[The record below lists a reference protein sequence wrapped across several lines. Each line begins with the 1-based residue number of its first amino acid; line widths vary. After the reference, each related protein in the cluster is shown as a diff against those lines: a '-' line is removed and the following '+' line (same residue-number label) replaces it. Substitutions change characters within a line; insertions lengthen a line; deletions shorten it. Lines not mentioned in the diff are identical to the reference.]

1 MKFQFIMFTACV
13 SMLLAATS
21 DAQGAEPSAEVVV
34 LRGGWLFDGIADARI
49 RNTGIVIRDGKF
61 SEVGADLKGRKFPK
75 ARVIDLDDDATIL
88 PGMFD
93 LHAHYNLDLVDAGR
107 AEEMRN
113 NAMLFLANG
122 VTATWSAGEF
132 NPERAVEA
140 RSRIERGEEVGTR
153 IFNSGPYFGAFRCE
167 YQIETAADDCIAWP
181 NDITEAEI
189 RREVDYW
196 AKRGVISIK
205 IKQSTPE
212 ETRILIDQ
220 AHKNG
225 MTATGHLANYKDV
238 YDVHA
243 RDAIAMKIDR
253 LEHWITLEEGG
264 EEKSELSEMIALFL
278 DNGVYFDANLQ
289 MYGEGKLRNDPAL
302 DMVWTDEGRFFT
314 PYTRKLLKKRVA
326 ADPSFETGQS
336 SDFPQRVVEFKAFY
350 DAGGGPL
357 MLVGTDEPVYNL
369 LLPAFA
375 YHRELLAMV
384 WAGMPP
390 VAVLKAATING
401 ARALGVDDR
410 LGSIEVGKL
419 ADLFIANGNPLA
431 EITAARDIHLVIKD
445 GVVYRPEDLFAAAEN
460 QIGPSGPDDHAA
472 WTLRVTPLVRIK
484 FKH

>member
-1 MKFQFIMFTACV
+1 MRFQFILLTACL
-13 SMLLAATS
+13 SMLATAA
-21 DAQGAEPSAEVVV
+21 DLGAQEPEASAEVVV
-34 LRGGWLFDGIADARI
+34 RGGWLFDGIADART
-49 RNTGIVIRDGKF
+49 RNTGIVIRGGKF
-61 SEVGADLKGRKFPK
+61 AEVGADLKGRKFPK
-75 ARVIDLDDDATIL
+75 ARIIDLDDDATIL
-88 PGMFD
+88 PGMVD
-93 LHAHYNLDLVDAGR
+93 VHAHYNMDLVDNGR
-107 AEEMRN
+107 VEEMRN

-132 NPERAVEA
+132 NPERAIEA
-140 RSRIERGEEVGTR
+140 RDRIERGEEVGTR

-167 YQIETAADDCIAWP
+167 YQIETAADDCVAWP

-196 AKRGVISIK
+196 AERGVTSIK

-220 AHKNG
+220 AHSNG
-225 MTATGHLANYKDV
+225 MKTVGHLANYEDV

-264 EEKSELSEMIALFL
+264 EEKSELPEMMALFL
-278 DNGVYFDANLQ
+278 KHEIFFDPNLQ
-289 MYGEGKLRNDPAL
+289 MYGEAKLRNDPTL

-326 ADPSFETGQS
+326 ADPDFETGQPV
-336 SDFPQRVVEFKAFY
+336 DFPHRVVEFKAFY

-369 LLPAFA
+369 LLPGFA

-390 VAVLKAATING
+390 IAVLKAATING
-401 ARALGVDDR
+401 ARALGAADR
-410 LGSIEVGKL
+410 LGSIERGKL
-419 ADLFIANGNPLA
+419 ADLFIVNGDPLTD
-431 EITAARDIHLVIKD
+431 IKAARNIRLVIKD
-445 GVVYRPEDLFAAAEN
+445 GAVYRPEDLFASAEN
-460 QIGPSGPDDHAA
+460 QIGPSGPDDHEA
-472 WTLRVTPLVRIK
+472 WTLRVKPLVRMK
-484 FKH
+484 

>member
-1 MKFQFIMFTACV
+1 MKLQLILLVACASV
-13 SMLLAATS
+13 FSAF
-21 DAQGAEPSAEVVV
+21 DANAQWSKPSAEVVV
-34 LRGGWLFDGIADARI
+34 VRGGWLFDGISDARR

-61 SEVGADLKGRKFPK
+61 AEVGADLKGREFPK
-75 ARVIDLDDDATIL
+75 ARLIDLDDDATIL

-93 LHAHYNLDLVDAGR
+93 LHAHYNMDLVDSGR

-113 NAMLFLANG
+113 NAILFLANG

-132 NPERAVEA
+132 NPERSVEA
-140 RSRIERGEEVGTR
+140 RDLIDRGEEIGTR
-153 IFNSGPYFGAFRCE
+153 IFSSGPYFGAFRCE
-167 YQIETAADDCIAWP
+167 YQIETAKDECAAWP

-196 AKRGVISIK
+196 AERGVTSIK

-212 ETRILIDQ
+212 ETRVLIDQ

-253 LEHWITLEEGG
+253 IEHWITLEEGG
-264 EEKSELSEMIALFL
+264 EKESELSEMIALFL
-278 DNGVYFDANLQ
+278 KHKIFFDPNLQ

-314 PYTRKLLKKRVA
+314 PYARKRLRKRVA
-326 ADPSFETGQS
+326 ADPSFKTGQS
-336 SDFPQRVVEFKAFY
+336 SDFPQRVVEFKAFF

-357 MLVGTDEPVYNL
+357 ILVGTDEPVYNL
-369 LLPAFA
+369 LLPGFA

-390 VAVLKAATING
+390 IAVLKAATING
-401 ARALGVDDR
+401 AGALGVADR
-410 LGSIEVGKL
+410 LGSIEPGKL
-419 ADLFIANGNPLA
+419 ADLYVANGNPLVD
-431 EITAARDIHLVIKD
+431 ITAARNIRLVIKD
-445 GVVYRPEDLFAAAEN
+445 GAVYDPEALFASAEN
-460 QIGPSGPDDHAA
+460 RIGPSGPDDHDA
-472 WTLRVTPLVRIK
+472 WTLRVKPLERIK
-484 FKH
+484 

>member
-1 MKFQFIMFTACV
+1 LKLQLILFVACASV
-13 SMLLAATS
+13 LAAV
-21 DAQGAEPSAEVVV
+21 DANAQWSRPSAEVVV
-34 LRGGWLFDGIADARI
+34 VLGGWLFDGVSDARK

-61 SEVGADLKGRKFPK
+61 AEVGADLKGREFPK
-75 ARVIDLDDDATIL
+75 ARLIDLDDDATIL

-107 AEEMRN
+107 VEEMRN
-113 NAMLFLANG
+113 NAILFLANG

-132 NPERAVEA
+132 NPERSVEA
-140 RSRIERGEEVGTR
+140 RDRIDRGEEIGTR

-167 YQIETAADDCIAWP
+167 YQIETATDECAAWP

-196 AKRGVISIK
+196 AKRGVTSIK

-212 ETRILIDQ
+212 ETRILIGQ

-225 MTATGHLANYKDV
+225 MTATAHLANYKDV

-253 LEHWITLEEGG
+253 IEHWITLEEGG
-264 EEKSELSEMIALFL
+264 EEESELSEMIALFL
-278 DNGVYFDANLQ
+278 KNQIFFDPNLQ

-302 DMVWTDEGRFFT
+302 DMVWTNEGRFFT
-314 PYTRKLLKKRVA
+314 PYARKRLRKRVA
-326 ADPSFETGQS
+326 ADPSLETGQS
-336 SDFPQRVVEFKAFY
+336 SDFPQRVVEFKAFFA
-350 DAGGGPL
+350 AGGGPL
-357 MLVGTDEPVYNL
+357 ILVGTDEPVYNL
-369 LLPAFA
+369 LLPGFA

-401 ARALGVDDR
+401 ARALGVADR
-410 LGSIEVGKL
+410 LGSIEPGKL
-419 ADLFIANGNPLA
+419 ADLYVANGNPLVD
-431 EITAARDIHLVIKD
+431 ITAARDVRLVIKD
-445 GVVYRPEDLFAAAEN
+445 GAVYDPEALFASAEN
-460 QIGPSGPDDHAA
+460 RIGPSGPDDHDA
-472 WTLRVTPLVRIK
+472 WTLRVKPLERIK
-484 FKH
+484 